1 MTAIQFILFEPMH
14 LVEGNEEV
22 HAVGKKMIDLI
33 VDQLRLLREAEPKG

>member
-1 MTAIQFILFEPMH
+1 MNQFILFEPVD

-33 VDQLRLLREAEPKG
+33 VDQLRLRRQVERQG